1 MLFAKRLKVPA
12 EIIAFLVLLLI
23 VLGVYAHK
31 DILALFFV
39 SKRA

>member
-12 EIIAFLVLLLI
+12 EIMAFLVLLPI
-23 VLGVYAHK
+23 VLGVYVYK
-31 DILALFFV
+31 GILALFFV